1 MAIPF
6 QNENL
11 TLAQMRDLV
20 AQLSDLEIGNDP
32 SDDLTVDLVNS
43 FIKEG
48 FQKIYN
54 LTTRFPYY
62 QATLGFTTVADQ
74 RGYSTFG
81 QILPTVATKSITDM
95 NQVISVVNNTNAGNA
110 LIYLDQ
116 FKAESLWVGS
126 QDTSGIPAYFTIWA
140 NQVNL
145 YPKPDQVYSITIRA
159 FRRPLLT
166 WLNDVNLSIDISP
179 DMQLPLVN
187 YVMSRI
193 YQFQEDP
200 EMAAVYNRQFE
211 QEVALVQANLTAPN
225 NNQPLIMSGGLQL
238 SPYDYWWA
246 DYPGIQVMPGSPN
259 PLALLW

>member
-20 AQLSDLEIGNDP
+20 SQLSDLAIGTDPND
-32 SDDLTVDLVNS
+32 DITVDLVNS
-43 FIKEG
+43 FIKEA

-54 LTTRFPYY
+54 LTTRWSYY
-62 QATLGFTTVADQ
+62 QNTMTVSTVSGVRSYSSFTQTVPTLTTK
-74 RGYSTFG
+74 T
-81 QILPTVATKSITDM
+81 LTEL
-95 NQVISVVNNTNAGNA
+95 NQVISVVNTTNAGNA

-116 FKAESLWVGS
+116 FKAESLWVGT
-126 QDTSGIPAYFTIWA
+126 QDQPGIPAYFTIWGNA
-140 NQVNL
+140 INL
-145 YPKPDQVYSITIRA
+145 YPKPDDAYLLTVRG
-159 FRRPLLT
+159 FRRPNLG
-166 WLNDVNLSIDISP
+166 WLSDVNTAIDIPS
-179 DMQLPLVN
+179 DMQLPMVN

-193 YQFQEDP
+193 YQYQEDP
-200 EMAAVYNRQFE
+200 EMSAVYNRQFE
-211 QEVALVQANLTAPN
+211 QEVALVQGNLTAPN

-246 DYPGIQVMPGSPN
+246 DYPGIQVIPGSPN

>member
-20 AQLSDLEIGNDP
+20 SQLSDLEIGNDAN
-32 SDDLTVDLVNS
+32 DDLTVDLVNS
-43 FIKEG
+43 FVKEG

-62 QATLGFTTVADQ
+62 QSVLGFPTVANLH
-74 RGYSTFG
+74 GYSTF
-81 QILPTVATKSITDM
+81 QQTLPTVVSKSITAL
-95 NQVISVVNNTNAGNA
+95 NQVISVVNNTDAGNS
-110 LIYLDQ
+110 LIYIDQ
-116 FKAESLWVGS
+116 FKAESLWVGT
-126 QDTSGIPAYFTIWA
+126 QDVAGIPAYWSVWS

-145 YPKPDQVYSITIRA
+145 WPKPDGVYSMTIRA
-159 FRRPLLT
+159 FRRPLLD
-166 WLNDVNLSIDISP
+166 WLSDVNTSIDVSP

-193 YQFQEDP
+193 YQYQEDP

-211 QEVALVQANLTAPN
+211 QEVALVQGNLTAPN

-238 SPYDYWWA
+238 SPYNYWWA
-246 DYPGIQVMPGSPN
+246 DYPGIKVIPGSPN
-259 PLALLW
+259 PLALLY

>member
-20 AQLSDLEIGNDP
+20 GQLSELEIGVDTND
-32 SDDLTVDLVNS
+32 DITVDLINA

-62 QATLGFTTVADQ
+62 QATYGFTTIVDT
-74 RGYSTFG
+74 RGYLQFG
-81 QILPTVATKSITDM
+81 QLLPEVNATPNVITDL
-95 NQVISVVNNTNAGNA
+95 NQIISVVNNSNAGNS
-110 LIYLDQ
+110 LIYMDQ
-116 FKAESLWVGS
+116 FKMESLYVGT
-126 QDTSGIPAYFTIWA
+126 QDTSGIPAYFSIWA
-140 NQVNL
+140 DRLNL
-145 YPKPDQVYSITIRA
+145 FPKPNDTYSMTIRA
-159 FRRPLLT
+159 FRRPTLT
-166 WLNDVNLSIDISP
+166 WLSDVNVSIDISP

-193 YQFQEDP
+193 FQFQEDP

-211 QEVALVQANLTAPN
+211 QEVALVQGNLTAPN

-238 SPYDYWWA
+238 SPYAY
-246 DYPGIQVMPGSPN
+246 YGPGIQVMPGSPN
-259 PLALLW
+259 PIALLY